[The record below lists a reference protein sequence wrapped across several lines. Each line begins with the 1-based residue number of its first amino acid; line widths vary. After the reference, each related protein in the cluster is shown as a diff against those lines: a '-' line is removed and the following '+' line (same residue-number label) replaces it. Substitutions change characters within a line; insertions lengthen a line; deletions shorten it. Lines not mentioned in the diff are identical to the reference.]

1 MEPLGQKLQRARLA
15 KKITLEEA
23 SRVTKIRPSRI
34 QEIEAEDF
42 SSFSSLAYAKGF
54 LLIYGKFLDV
64 DVTPYLDAFETS
76 SHVSVD
82 GYSYLQDAP
91 SSAPPPIVRRSPA
104 KRPALLPF
112 IIAVGVLVLGLYM
125 VKLLLN
131 IQRITPANPAT
142 PLGSVV
148 ASATP
153 SPSATPNTG
162 RIVAP
167 RALPVEGSPPASEAL
182 ATAPPASAPE
192 AIPEATPRS
201 ALAAPTEP
209 EVRRAEP
216 VHPEDLVP
224 PNGARPSINRVQITP
239 IRKTYLRVTVDG
251 QSQPAFDGWLD
262 PSDPPLSF
270 RGQRVRVKV
279 LERGAV
285 QITKNGAA
293 LATGDADIK
302 FE

>member
-23 SRVTKIRPSRI
+23 SRVTKIRAARI
-34 QEIEAEDF
+34 QELEAEDF

-76 SHVSVD
+76 REVSVD

-91 SSAPPPIVRRSPA
+91 STPPPPIVRRQRA
-104 KRPALLPF
+104 NRPALLPF

-131 IQRITPANPAT
+131 IQRITPSQGPAPTATAAIASVT
-142 PLGSVV
+142 PL
-148 ASATP
+148 
-153 SPSATPNTG
+153 PSASPTPE
-162 RIVAP
+162 IAAP
-167 RALPVEGSPPASEAL
+167 RALPVESSPDSEAFV
-182 ATAPPASAPE
+182 S
-192 AIPEATPRS
+192 ATP
-201 ALAAPTEP
+201 APTPETFAPVPTEP

-216 VHPEDLVP
+216 VHPEDSVP
-224 PNGARPSINRVQITP
+224 ARVAPSPSVQRVQITP
-239 IRKTYLRVTVDG
+239 IRKTYVRVTVDN
-251 QSQPAFDGWLD
+251 QPQPAFDGWLD

-270 RGQRVRVKV
+270 RGKRVTLKV

-293 LATGDADIK
+293 LAAGDEDVK

>member
-23 SRVTKIRPSRI
+23 SRVTKIRPARI

-76 SHVSVD
+76 SHMSVD

-91 SSAPPPIVRRSPA
+91 SGAPPPIVRRQRV

-131 IQRITPANPAT
+131 IQRITPSHPAT
-142 PLGSVV
+142 PGSSAV

-153 SPSATPNTG
+153 QPSATANLD

-167 RALPVEGSPPASEAL
+167 RALPVEGTPASEAL
-182 ATAPPASAPE
+182 VTAAPAPTPESIPETTPE
-192 AIPEATPRS
+192 AAQ
-201 ALAAPTEP
+201 AAPTEP

-216 VHPEDLVP
+216 VHPEDLAK
-224 PNGARPSINRVQITP
+224 PNVARTLTNRVQITP
-239 IRKTYLRVTVDG
+239 MRKTYLRVTVDD
-251 QSQPAFDGWLD
+251 QAQPAFDGWLD

-270 RGQRVRVKV
+270 RGQRVTIKV

-293 LATGDADIK
+293 LATGDADVK

>member
-1 MEPLGQKLQRARLA
+1 MESLGQKLQQARLA

-54 LLIYGKFLDV
+54 LLIYGKFLGV

-91 SSAPPPIVRRSPA
+91 SGAPPPIVRRAPA
-104 KRPALLPF
+104 RRPALLPF
-112 IIAVGVLVLGLYM
+112 IIAAVVLVLGLFLI
-125 VKLLLN
+125 KLLLD
-131 IQRITPANPAT
+131 IQRITPSRPGAPDAAAAT
-142 PLGSVV
+142 
-148 ASATP
+148 SATP
-153 SPSATPNTG
+153 RSAPSPIGN
-162 RIVAP
+162 IVAP
-167 RALPVEGSPPASEAL
+167 RALPVEGTPASEARVTG
-182 ATAPPASAPE
+182 APITTPETAVPAPS
-192 AIPEATPRS
+192 
-201 ALAAPTEP
+201 EP
-209 EVRRAEP
+209 EVRRAVA
-216 VHPEDLVP
+216 VHPEDLIA
-224 PNGARPSINRVQITP
+224 PNVAPTGTNRLQITAV
-239 IRKTYLRVTVDG
+239 RKTHLRVRVDTDPE
-251 QSQPAFDGWLD
+251 PAFEGWLD

-270 RGQRVRVKV
+270 RGRHIKVKV

-285 QITKNGAA
+285 QITKNGAV
-293 LATGDADIK
+293 LATGDADIT